1 MFFLS
6 SVEQNFLVPERK
18 LYSDMKKFKFR
29 IKKFEPV
36 RDRYMFTDNR
46 HPEKGV
52 MSAILGCISVTAL
65 AVAVVFTY
73 RDGGQ
78 AQLRYAAAALVA
90 AVFSVAG
97 LVLGIMSRFERDI
110 FKLFPNTGIA
120 LNLISIIFVICI
132 LVLGFI

>member
-1 MFFLS
+1 
-6 SVEQNFLVPERK
+6 
-18 LYSDMKKFKFR
+18 
-29 IKKFEPV
+29 
-36 RDRYMFTDNR
+36 MFTDNR

-65 AVAVVFTY
+65 VVAVVFTY

-97 LVLGIMSRFERDI
+97 FILGIMSRFERDI
-110 FKLFPNTGIA
+110 FKLFPNLGII
-120 LNLISIIFVICI
+120 LNLISILFIVFL
-132 LVLGFI
+132 LVLSFL

>member
-1 MFFLS
+1 MA
-6 SVEQNFLVPERK
+6 
-18 LYSDMKKFKFR
+18 KFRFR
-29 IKKFEPV
+29 IKKLQPV

-46 HPEKGV
+46 HPEKGI
-52 MSAILGCISVTAL
+52 MSAVLGATSVGAL
-65 AVAVVFTY
+65 IAAVWFTY

-78 AQLRYAAAALVA
+78 AQVKYAAAALVA
-90 AVFSVAG
+90 AVFSVVG
-97 LVLGIMSRFERDI
+97 LILGIMSRFERDI